1 MRAKTILFLILCLLM
16 SMGKNQLSAQP
27 LQRGNLVAL
36 HVLSIKPN
44 PDVTFNQYMDVFINK
59 WVPKFEDSF
68 PGSKLYVLKG
78 NRGEYENSIGL
89 LIIFDSIETRDKY
102 WPKMDE
108 TSELGQQCF
117 EKLTPTNQELSKL
130 GTWSSIRTD
139 WLVQ

>member
-1 MRAKTILFLILCLLM
+1 MRTKTFLILFLLTGIGLT
-16 SMGKNQLSAQP
+16 QLSAQT
-27 LQRGNLVAL
+27 LQKGNLVAL

-44 PDVTFNQYMDVFINK
+44 PDVTFNQYMDVFTYK
-59 WVPKFEDSF
+59 WVPKFEESF
-68 PGSKLYVLKG
+68 PGTKLLVLKG
-78 NRGEYENSIGL
+78 NRGEYEDSIGL

-108 TSELGQQCF
+108 TSALGQQCF
-117 EKLTPTNQELSKL
+117 AKLTPTNQELSKL